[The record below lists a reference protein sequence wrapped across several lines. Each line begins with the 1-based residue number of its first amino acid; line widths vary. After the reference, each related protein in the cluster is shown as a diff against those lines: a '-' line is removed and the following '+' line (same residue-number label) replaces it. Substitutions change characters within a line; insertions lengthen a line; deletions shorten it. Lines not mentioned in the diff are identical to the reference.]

1 MSAGSPW
8 TIVTSRSET
17 RRTSASPIV
26 TRLFTSDSI
35 RTSRGAAVG
44 PVSRDDHQTWVAD
57 PGDTAASTIV
67 RPAADVRRSTSP
79 GDTRKSDCSPGT
91 SNVAV
96 ALPAGGTG
104 RTKDPRPGLEVIAEP
119 HSSVAENVE
128 GPDRTAT
135 CELPSA
141 TSGSERLAMRASSSV
156 ALAIERYLHRSRLEH
171 FTVHRHRR
179 AHRASGDACDDDG
192 AREGSGDRRAV
203 RRTGLPRG
211 EIEESIVVRPRER
224 HRPGRSALLRGGRH
238 GGEREADERRSNR
251 RECLVDA
258 HGSPLADALVSNV
271 ERRRL

>member
-1 MSAGSPW
+1 MSAGSPC
-8 TIVTSRSET
+8 TIVTSTSET

-26 TRLFTSDSI
+26 TRVLTSDSI
-35 RTSRGAAVG
+35 RTSRGPAVG
-44 PVSRDDHQTWVAD
+44 PVSRDDHQTCVAD

-79 GDTRKSDCSPGT
+79 GDTRRSDCSPGT

-141 TSGSERLAMRASSSV
+141 TSGSGRSAMRASSSV
-156 ALAIERYLHRSRLEH
+156 ALAINGTFTVPAWNTSPSTVIVARTALPAMRARMSVRVRAAATGAPSGGRGCRVARSR
-171 FTVHRHRR
+171 
-179 AHRASGDACDDDG
+179 S
-192 AREGSGDRRAV
+192 
-203 RRTGLPRG
+203 
-211 EIEESIVVRPRER
+211 
-224 HRPGRSALLRGGRH
+224 RS
-238 GGEREADERRSNR
+238 
-251 RECLVDA
+251 
-258 HGSPLADALVSNV
+258 
-271 ERRRL
+271 